1 MNSRTMILALAAVAV
16 VTGCGQEGKA
26 RQAGDQAR
34 GVVELTVYSDDFA
47 MVREERSVSLEKG
60 RTKLRLPEVSR
71 QLDPSSVLFG
81 WPKGQ
86 EAQVVS
92 NTYDL
97 GAEGSNAVLQRY
109 VGQEVEMVWTGS
121 DGREGKRA
129 KGTLEVGGD
138 GGVVFRSEGKLWV
151 NPNGTIVAPTRSD
164 VVTIPQLS
172 VDVESEAARATTLD
186 VAYLTRGLAWSADYV
201 NTLDPDKDEMRLECW
216 ATVTNRTGT
225 TFPEAKITLVAGSPN
240 RAAAVAKAESS
251 LDYDSSGFN
260 VYRNDATLP
269 GSGRAGAGRW
279 YAYNGVVGAAVA
291 GELYAY
297 PVKAA
302 ATIAPEQMNRV
313 RMLYSP
319 NVAVQRDYSV
329 RLGDEYGYY
338 NSYGGNQ
345 GSPRRQSA
353 TLAIRFVNDEKSGLG
368 APLPKGAVRVYEPDA
383 NGAPRYIGAASVG
396 DTPKQGRVNLTLT
409 NVFDVTSESRLVRTV
424 RVDKKHIRWEYEA
437 VLRNAKK
444 SPITLRV
451 VHSLGGKIVSESMKS
466 TKLDA
471 RTMQW
476 KVPIPAGGET
486 KLTYSVLFG

>member
-1 MNSRTMILALAAVAV
+1 MNPRTMILALAAAAV
-16 VTGCGQEGKA
+16 VSGCGQEGKA
-26 RQAGDQAR
+26 RQAGDQPR

-47 MVREERSVSLEKG
+47 MVREERPVSLEKG

-151 NPNGTIVAPTRSD
+151 NPNGTIVAPARSD

-240 RAAAVAKAESS
+240 RAVVAGIDKQES
-251 LDYDSSGFN
+251 LDYEYSRFN
-260 VYRNDATLP
+260 VREAKPAAT
-269 GSGRAGAGRW
+269 AGGAAGFTF
-279 YAYNGVVGAAVA
+279 NSVVGAGVA

-319 NVAVQRDYSV
+319 TVAVQRDYSV
-329 RLGDEYGYY
+329 RLGYEYGYY
-338 NSYGGNQ
+338 NNYSGQ
-345 GSPRRQSA
+345 GSPQRQSA

-424 RVDKKHIRWEYEA
+424 RVDKKHIRWDYEA

-451 VHSLGGKIVSESMKS
+451 VHSLGGKIVSESVKS

>member
-1 MNSRTMILALAAVAV
+1 MNPRTMILALAATAALS
-16 VTGCGQEGKA
+16 GCGQQGKSH
-26 RQAGDQAR
+26 QAGESSR

-47 MVREERSVSLEKG
+47 MVREERPVALEKG
-60 RTKLRLPEVSR
+60 RTKLHLPEVSKE
-71 QLDPSSVLFG
+71 LDPSSVLFG

-97 GAEGSNAVLQRY
+97 GVEGSNAVLQRY
-109 VGQEVEMVWTGS
+109 VGQEVEMVWTGD

-151 NPNGTIVAPTRSD
+151 NPNGTIVAPARSD

-186 VAYLTRGLAWSADYV
+186 LAYLTRGLAWSADYV

-240 RAAAVAKAESS
+240 RAAVASRNMS

-260 VYRNDATLP
+260 NTLAEAKPAATM
-269 GSGRAGAGRW
+269 GGAAGF
-279 YAYNGVVGAAVA
+279 AYNGVAGAGVA

-302 ATIAPEQMNRV
+302 ATIAPDQMNRV

-329 RLGDEYGYY
+329 RLGNDYYY
-338 NSYGGNQ
+338 NNYSGSQ
-345 GSPRRQSA
+345 GSPRRQNA

-424 RVDKKHIRWEYEA
+424 RVDKKHIRWDYEA

-451 VHSLGGKIVSESMKS
+451 VHSLGGKIVSESVKS